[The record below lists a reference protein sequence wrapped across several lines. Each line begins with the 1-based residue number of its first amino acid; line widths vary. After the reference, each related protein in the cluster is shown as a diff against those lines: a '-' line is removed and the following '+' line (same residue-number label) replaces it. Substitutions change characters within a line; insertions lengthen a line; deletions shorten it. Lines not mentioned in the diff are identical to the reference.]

1 MKKARILVVED
12 EIIIALEIEASLNN
26 LGYEVISIVNS
37 CEKALTKAQEEKPD
51 LILMDIRIQGENDGK
66 ELID

>member
-26 LGYEVISIVNS
+26 LGYEVVSIVNS
-37 CEKALTKAQEEKPD
+37 CEKTLKKA
-51 LILMDIRIQGENDGK
+51 
-66 ELID
+66 